1 MFVINDK
8 NNYICIHVI
17 YKYRMRKYII
27 REIYKK
33 SIDRYIG
40 KEIIKVLIGQRR
52 VGKSYLLLQVMD
64 SIKEQFTD
72 PNIIYINLETNEFE
86 KLTTSDSLYNYIKS
100 VSKSGEL
107 NFLLID
113 EIQIVPEFEKT
124 LRSLLAEGGYDIY
137 CTGSNA
143 HILSG
148 ELGTYLGGRYT
159 EIPVHALSYPE
170 FLIFHKL
177 ENNSASLD
185 KYLKYGGLPYLIHL
199 DQTDETV
206 FDYLKNISQSILFR
220 DVVSRFEVRNVDF
233 LVRLIKYLANETGN
247 LISARGIGNF
257 LKSQNIPI
265 SITAILNY
273 LNYLTTAMLVSNV
286 QRSDIHGKKVFEVG
300 EKYYFNDI
308 GIRNS
313 IAGFSPFD
321 LGQIIENAVYLHLKS
336 IGYSL
341 LIGKQNE
348 REIDF
353 IGERQSEKIYIQV
366 ALRIGEKKTMERE
379 FGNLMAIKDNYP
391 KYVIT
396 LDDYSGTSYEGIIH
410 FPLRKFLC
418 DFC

>member
-1 MFVINDK
+1 M
-8 NNYICIHVI
+8 CI
-17 YKYRMRKYII
+17 R
-27 REIYKK
+27 
-33 SIDRYIG
+33 DR
-40 KEIIKVLIGQRR
+40 
-52 VGKSYLLLQVMD
+52 
-64 SIKEQFTD
+64 
-72 PNIIYINLETNEFE
+72 ETNEFE
-86 KLTTSDSLYNYIKS
+86 KLTTSDALYNYIKS
-100 VSKSGEL
+100 VSKAGEL
-107 NFLLID
+107 NFLMID
-113 EIQIVPEFEKT
+113 EIQMVPEFEKT

-148 ELGTYLGGRYT
+148 ELGTYLGGRYI
-159 EIPVHALSYPE
+159 EIPVYALSYPE
-170 FLIFHKL
+170 FLIFHRL
-177 ENNSASLD
+177 ENTSDSLD

-199 DQTDETV
+199 DLTDEIV

-257 LKSQNIPI
+257 LKSQNVSI

-273 LNYLTTAMLVSNV
+273 LNYLTIAMLISNV
-286 QRSDIHGKKVFEVG
+286 QRSDIQGKRVFEVG

-308 GIRNS
+308 GLRNS

-321 LGQIIENAVYLHLKS
+321 LGQIIENSVYLHLKS
-336 IGYSL
+336 IGYSV
-341 LIGKQNE
+341 LIGKQNGK
-348 REIDF
+348 EIDF

-366 ALRIGEKKTMERE
+366 ALRISEKQTMERE

-396 LDDYSGTSYEGIIH
+396 LDDYSGTSYEGIIDI
-410 FPLRKFLC
+410 PLRKFLT
-418 DFC
+418 DLL

>member
-1 MFVINDK
+1 MK
-8 NNYICIHVI
+8 
-17 YKYRMRKYII
+17 KYIT

-52 VGKSYLLLQVMD
+52 VGKSYLLFQAID
-64 SIKEQFTD
+64 SIKEKYPD
-72 PNIIYINLETNEFE
+72 PNIIYINLETNEFD
-86 KLTTSDSLYNYIKS
+86 KLTTFDSLYNYIKS
-100 VSKSGEL
+100 VSKEGEL

-148 ELGTYLGGRYT
+148 ELGTYLGGRYI
-159 EIPVHALSYPE
+159 EIPVYALSYAE
-170 FLIFHKL
+170 FLLFHKL
-177 ENNSASLD
+177 ENNSDGLD

-199 DQTDETV
+199 DLRDEIV

-247 LISARGIGNF
+247 IISARGIGNF
-257 LKSQNIPI
+257 LKSQNISI

-273 LNYLTTAMLVSNV
+273 LHYLTTAMLISKV
-286 QRSDIHGKKVFEVG
+286 QRSDIQGKKVFEVG

-308 GIRNS
+308 GLRNS

-321 LGQIIENAVYLHLKS
+321 LGQIIENAVYLHLKI
-336 IGYSL
+336 IGYSV
-341 LIGKQNE
+341 LIGKQNN

-353 IGERQSEKIYIQV
+353 IGERQGEKIYIQV
-366 ALRIGEKKTMERE
+366 ALRITEKQTMDRE
-379 FGNLMAIKDNYP
+379 FGNLIAIKDNYP

-396 LDDYSGTSYEGIIH
+396 LDDYSGTSYEGVFH
-410 FPLRKFLC
+410 KPLRKFLS
-418 DFC
+418 DFI